1 MDGQSVKTTEHG
13 GTRGFDGYKPSKA
26 KGSERAEKNL
36 LLICGP
42 PPTVGQYRFSGLFE
56 VRKRTTAFAVRRRF
70 LGKR

>member
-1 MDGQSVKTTEHG
+1 MDGQSVKTTERG

-42 PPTVGQYRFSGLFE
+42 PPTVGQYRFSGPI
-56 VRKRTTAFAVRRRF
+56 
-70 LGKR
+70 